1 MNFLT
6 DIADFFLPRFCASCS
21 TKLITREDVVC
32 SICLNKL
39 NRVNKSRIAI
49 QYLRKFRETAIISD
63 FYALYLF
70 EKEKEVQRIIY
81 QLKYNNKFLIGK
93 FLGENLGR
101 AISEVIQPWQIDM
114 IIPVPLHHLKKA
126 ERGYNQSFYITKG
139 LNNIL
144 HIPVNQR
151 IIKRKRFTQSQTSL
165 DMKEREQNIKDAFAL
180 KRDYKLK
187 GKNILLVDDVVTT
200 GATVRECGRLLLN
213 NGANK
218 IFVAAV
224 AIAD

>member
-1 MNFLT
+1 MNFFT
-6 DIADFFLPRFCASCS
+6 DLADFFLPRLCASCK
-21 TKLITREDVVC
+21 TKLVADENVVC
-32 SICLNKL
+32 YHCLKKIQ
-39 NRVNKSRIAI
+39 RVDSSRIAI
-49 QYLRKFRETAIISD
+49 QYLRKFQETAIISD

-70 EKEKEVQRIIY
+70 EKEKEVQRIIH
-81 QLKYNNKFLIGK
+81 QLKYNHRFHIGK

-126 ERGYNQSFYITKG
+126 DRGYNQSFYITKG

-151 IIKRKRFTQSQTSL
+151 IIKRKRFTQSQTNL

-180 KRDYKLK
+180 RRDSKIK